1 MSSTESLRKDH
12 YLIEKMLKSLN
23 ITIELFQE
31 GKKIPNEILYQTIDF
46 LKNFTNICHHGKE
59 ETLFPSLEKNGMARE
74 SGPIARILFEH
85 EFTIKLAE
93 K

>member
-23 ITIELFQE
+23 ITIELLQE
-31 GKKIPNEILYQTIDF
+31 GKKKSEWDQTIDF

-59 ETLFPSLEKNGMARE
+59 EETLFPSLEKTE
-74 SGPIARILFEH
+74 WL
-85 EFTIKLAE
+85 E
-93 K
+93 KVVQ